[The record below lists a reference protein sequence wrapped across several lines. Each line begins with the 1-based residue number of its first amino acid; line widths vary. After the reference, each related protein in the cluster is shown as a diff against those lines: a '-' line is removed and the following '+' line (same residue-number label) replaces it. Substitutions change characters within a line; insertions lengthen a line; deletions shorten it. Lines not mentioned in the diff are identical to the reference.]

1 MRKEDSVKTLINR
14 LKRIEGQLRGV
25 QKMIKENRSCQET
38 LTQLAAAR
46 HALDE
51 VGILLITESMEECLK
66 KSPANCEEAV
76 EKALQIFNRLYSYLR

>member
-1 MRKEDSVKTLINR
+1 MKKDNVKPLINR

-51 VGILLITESMEECLK
+51 VGIRLITESMEECLRE
-66 KSPANCEEAV
+66 SPANCEEAV
-76 EKALQIFNRLYSYLR
+76 EKALQIFTRLYGYLR

>member
-1 MRKEDSVKTLINR
+1 MEKEKVKSLVNR

-25 QKMIKENRSCQET
+25 QKMIQEERSCQET

-51 VGILLITESMEECLK
+51 VGIRLITKSMEECLK
-66 KSPANCEEAV
+66 ESPDNCEEAV
-76 EKALQIFNRLYSYLR
+76 EKALKIFTRLYSYLK

>member
-1 MRKEDSVKTLINR
+1 MEKNDVKSLINR

-25 QKMIKENRSCQET
+25 QKMIEKNRSCQET

-51 VGILLITESMEECLK
+51 VGMVLIAKSMEECLK
-66 KSPANCEEAV
+66 ESSANCEEAV
-76 EKALQIFNRLYSYLR
+76 EKALEIFNRLYDYLR